1 MRAVATCG
9 SVVPKLPPS
18 HRTEECDMGD
28 KGAMDKM
35 KGKAKQKAGK
45 ITGNERLKGEG
56 RADEAKGRSKGAMS
70 DAKENLQGMK
80 DSLKGKSRS

>member
-1 MRAVATCG
+1 
-9 SVVPKLPPS
+9 
-18 HRTEECDMGD
+18 MGD

-45 ITGNERLKGEG
+45 ITGDERLKGEG

-70 DAKENLQGMK
+70 DAKENLRGMK